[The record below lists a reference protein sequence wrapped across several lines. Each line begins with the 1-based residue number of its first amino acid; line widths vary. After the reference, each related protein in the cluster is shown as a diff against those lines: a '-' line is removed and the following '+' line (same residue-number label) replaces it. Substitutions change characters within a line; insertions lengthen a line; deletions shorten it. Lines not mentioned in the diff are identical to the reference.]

1 MSANSGKK
9 WIFIYGPGRTGSTY
23 LLRLVREVAKCS
35 ASDWGLG
42 SILSP
47 FIAMPEGIDK
57 KRFLREL
64 GNNLLDSSKRNDEGQ
79 IDLVIKSACGN
90 AAEFECYEKM
100 FGPAERVIF
109 TIREPSG
116 YMASAVKKFPR
127 HEINELQEAYIK
139 MMAVYGKIK
148 GEILDYERNL
158 KTSSYLDFLQPLN
171 FDETTIE
178 KFVFKGN
185 KADHFVTQEMHS
197 TYKMFLQENQN
208 LVFKI

>member
-1 MSANSGKK
+1 MKKKK
-9 WIFIYGPGRTGSTY
+9 WIFIYGAGRTGSTY
-23 LLRLVREVAKCS
+23 LLRVVRSISVHS
-35 ASDWGLG
+35 ISDWGLG
-42 SILSP
+42 TILNP
-47 FIAMPEGIDK
+47 LVKMANGIDK
-57 KRFLREL
+57 ERFLHDLAE
-64 GNNLLDSSKRNDEGQ
+64 NILDSSKKNERGQ
-79 IDLVIKSACGN
+79 LDLVIKSAGGS

-109 TIREPSG
+109 TVREPSG

-148 GEILDYERNL
+148 GEILDYKRNL

-197 TYKMFLQENQN
+197 SYKKFLLENQK